1 MVIGE
6 HLVGRADELGSLDHA
21 LAQLDRGG
29 SCAIELVGEP
39 GIGKTRL
46 LAELAARAER
56 LGHLVLTGSASELER
71 DLPFWVFVDA
81 LDEYVGG
88 LEPEALASL
97 DDDVRTELAQI
108 LPSLTAHATAPH
120 AALQN
125 ERYRTHRAVRA
136 LLERLATTKP
146 LVLVLDDL
154 HWADSGSAE
163 LLGALLHRP
172 PAAPV
177 LLALAMRPRLVP
189 ERLSLALERAH
200 RAGTVMRVE
209 LGALT
214 SEQAHE
220 LLGAQAVG
228 TTATALYEESGGNPF
243 YLEQLVRGLDRD
255 GREAR
260 TGSEKIALAE
270 LQVPPTVAAALAR
283 ELGGLTEVARLVL
296 QGAAVAGDPF
306 EPELAAAAA
315 ATDEPSAMDALD
327 ELLSVDLVRPT
338 DVPRRFRF
346 RHPLVR
352 RAVYEST
359 PGGWRLSAHE
369 RTAEALARRGA
380 PVAARAHHVELSARP
395 GDAAAV
401 AVLREAGEAAA
412 QRAPATAARWFDGAL
427 RLISDSAPAEERVR
441 LLLARAGSL
450 AATGHLAESHAA
462 LLESI
467 AVVPAEALALRVR
480 LVVACAGV
488 EHLLGR
494 YPQAHARLETALDE
508 LEDGASPEAVAL
520 MIELAVDGMYRADLD
535 AMLGWAERA
544 VAAATSLQDRALT
557 AAALAVRACGAALS
571 GSAEAQAQCEEAAQL
586 IDRLSDDELARR
598 LDALVYLATAEG
610 YLDRFEPSG
619 RHGQRGV
626 TIGRATGQGDLF
638 PLLYAVLGT
647 ALWVQGRMA
656 ESVEVLDGAVEAAR
670 LVDSDHGLAWNLC
683 SRSVAAFAAG
693 DLEHASATAEE
704 SAELA
709 TRLDP
714 GPITAWIAVMR
725 AQLMHEAGQT
735 SRAADLLVASAG
747 GEELRMIGGAWRARC
762 LELLTRCYLAA
773 GRRSEAERSVQAAR
787 ACADTVRLPLAFA
800 MANLAEAALDIDDG
814 LPASAAVRA
823 IDAAAILEEVNAV
836 FDAAGARVLAG
847 RALAQAGEREAAVAE
862 LERAR
867 AAFDAFGSVRYRA
880 QAERE
885 LRKLGR
891 HIHRRTKAGATSDA
905 GVVSL
910 TARELELARLV
921 VDRKTNPEIAS
932 ELFLSQK
939 TVETHLR
946 NIFRKLGVANR
957 IELARAVERADRTN
971 GPS

>member
-1 MVIGE
+1 M
-6 HLVGRADELGSLDHA
+6 
-21 LAQLDRGG
+21 
-29 SCAIELVGEP
+29 
-39 GIGKTRL
+39 
-46 LAELAARAER
+46 
-56 LGHLVLTGSASELER
+56 
-71 DLPFWVFVDA
+71 
-81 LDEYVGG
+81 
-88 LEPEALASL
+88 
-97 DDDVRTELAQI
+97 
-108 LPSLTAHATAPH
+108 
-120 AALQN
+120 
-125 ERYRTHRAVRA
+125 
-136 LLERLATTKP
+136 
-146 LVLVLDDL
+146 LVLDDL

-163 LLGALLHRP
+163 LLGTLLHRP

-189 ERLSLALERAH
+189 ERLSASLERAH
-200 RAGTVMRVE
+200 RAGTLTRME
-209 LGALT
+209 LSALT
-214 SEQAHE
+214 YEEACE
-220 LLGAQAVG
+220 LLSAGG
-228 TTATALYEESGGNPF
+228 DGSTSMALFEESGGNPF
-243 YLEQLVRGLDRD
+243 YLEQLARRLSRD
-255 GREAR
+255 GTQNRVRPER
-260 TGSEKIALAE
+260 ISLAE
-270 LQVPPTVAAALAR
+270 VEVPPTVMAALAQ
-283 ELGGLTEVARLVL
+283 ELGVLTDGTRLVL

-327 ELLSVDLVRPT
+327 ELLAVDLVRPT

-401 AVLREAGEAAA
+401 AVLREAGETAA
-412 QRAPATAARWFDGAL
+412 QRAPATAARWFEGAL
-427 RLISDSAPAEERVR
+427 RLTSEDDPPEERVE

-450 AATGHLAESHAA
+450 AATGHLEESHAA

-467 AVVPAEALALRVR
+467 RVVPAEALALRVR
-480 LVVACAGV
+480 LIVACAGV

-508 LEDGASPEAVAL
+508 LEDRASTEAVAL

-535 AMLGWAERA
+535 AMLGWAECA
-544 VAAATSLQDRALT
+544 VAAATSLRDRALT

-571 GSAEAQAQCEEAAQL
+571 GTAAEAQAQCEEAAQL
-586 IDRLSDDELARR
+586 VDRLSDDELARR

-619 RHGQRGV
+619 RHGQRAL

-638 PLLYAVLGT
+638 PLMYAVLGT

-670 LVDSDHGLAWNLC
+670 LVDSDHGLAWNLS
-683 SRSVAAFAAG
+683 SRSGAAFAAG
-693 DLEHASATAEE
+693 DLEHASATAQE

-714 GPITAWIAVMR
+714 GPVTAWIAVMR

-762 LELLTRCYLAA
+762 LELLTRCHLAA
-773 GRRSEAERSVQAAR
+773 GNRAEAERSVEAAR
-787 ACADTVRLPLAFA
+787 ACADAVQLPLAFA
-800 MANLAEAALDIDDG
+800 MANLAEAALDIDGG
-814 LPASAAVRA
+814 LPASAATRA
-823 IDAAAILEEVNAV
+823 IDAAAMLEEVNAV
-836 FDAAGARVLAG
+836 FDAAGARLLAG
-847 RALAQAGEREAAVAE
+847 RSLAQAGERDAAVAE
-862 LERAR
+862 LERAC
-867 AAFDAFGSVRYRA
+867 AAFDSFGSVRYRA
-880 QAERE
+880 QAEQE

-891 HIHRRTKAGATSDA
+891 HIHRRTKAGAAGDA
-905 GVVSL
+905 GVASL

-957 IELARAVERADRTN
+957 IELARTVEAAEQAESSAPR
-971 GPS
+971 

>member
-1 MVIGE
+1 M
-6 HLVGRADELGSLDHA
+6 
-21 LAQLDRGG
+21 
-29 SCAIELVGEP
+29 
-39 GIGKTRL
+39 
-46 LAELAARAER
+46 
-56 LGHLVLTGSASELER
+56 
-71 DLPFWVFVDA
+71 
-81 LDEYVGG
+81 
-88 LEPEALASL
+88 
-97 DDDVRTELAQI
+97 
-108 LPSLTAHATAPH
+108 
-120 AALQN
+120 
-125 ERYRTHRAVRA
+125 
-136 LLERLATTKP
+136 
-146 LVLVLDDL
+146 LVLDDL

-163 LLGALLHRP
+163 LLGTLLHRP

-189 ERLSLALERAH
+189 ERLSASLERAH
-200 RAGTVMRVE
+200 RAGTLTRME
-209 LGALT
+209 LSALT
-214 SEQAHE
+214 YEEACE
-220 LLGAQAVG
+220 LLSAGG
-228 TTATALYEESGGNPF
+228 DGSTSMALFEESGGNPF
-243 YLEQLVRGLDRD
+243 YLEQLARRLSRD
-255 GREAR
+255 GTQNRVRPER
-260 TGSEKIALAE
+260 ISLAE
-270 LQVPPTVAAALAR
+270 VEVPPTVMAALAQ
-283 ELGGLTEVARLVL
+283 ELGVLTDGTRLVL

-327 ELLSVDLVRPT
+327 ELLAVDLVRPT

-401 AVLREAGEAAA
+401 AVLREAGETAA
-412 QRAPATAARWFDGAL
+412 QRAPATAARWFEGAL
-427 RLISDSAPAEERVR
+427 RLTSEDAPPEERVE

-450 AATGHLAESHAA
+450 AATGHLEESHAA

-467 AVVPAEALALRVR
+467 RVVPAEALALRVR
-480 LVVACAGV
+480 LIVACAGV

-508 LEDGASPEAVAL
+508 LEDRASTEAVAL

-544 VAAATSLQDRALT
+544 VAAATSLRDRALT

-571 GSAEAQAQCEEAAQL
+571 GTAAEAQAQCEEAAQL
-586 IDRLSDDELARR
+586 VDRLSDDELARR

-619 RHGQRGV
+619 RHGQRAL

-638 PLLYAVLGT
+638 PLMYAVLGT

-670 LVDSDHGLAWNLC
+670 LVDSDHGLAWNLS
-683 SRSVAAFAAG
+683 SRSGAAFAAG
-693 DLEHASATAEE
+693 DLEHASATAQE

-714 GPITAWIAVMR
+714 GPVTAWIAVMR

-762 LELLTRCYLAA
+762 LELLTRCHLAA
-773 GRRSEAERSVQAAR
+773 GNRAEAERSW
-787 ACADTVRLPLAFA
+787 RLPGPARTRCSSPWHLRWPILPKRRSTSTAACRRALPRARSTRPA
-800 MANLAEAALDIDDG
+800 M
-814 LPASAAVRA
+814 
-823 IDAAAILEEVNAV
+823 LEEVNAV
-836 FDAAGARVLAG
+836 FDAAGARLLAG
-847 RALAQAGEREAAVAE
+847 RSLAQAGERDAAVAE
-862 LERAR
+862 LERAC
-867 AAFDAFGSVRYRA
+867 AAFDSFGSVRYRA
-880 QAERE
+880 QAEQE

-891 HIHRRTKAGATSDA
+891 HIHRRTKAGAAGDA
-905 GVVSL
+905 GVASL

-957 IELARAVERADRTN
+957 IELARTVEAAEQAESSAPR
-971 GPS
+971 